1 MKLIKKLGNNLF
13 TAIAVLIIAIIGFAS
28 SAFLISTNLQDI
40 PFGFLLSGGIIAFI
54 HIISHFL
61 VKVDEIR
68 GSAVFTVL
76 SIIVRFVILTAS
88 LILIGL
94 MYYRWGLK
102 YFNIFVFVGVY
113 TLAIITLCISFVINK
128 EGKEQTDA

>member
-13 TAIAVLIIAIIGFAS
+13 TAFAVLIIAIIGFAS

-61 VKVDEIR
+61 VKIDENR
-68 GSAVFTVL
+68 GSAVFT
-76 SIIVRFVILTAS
+76 IVSTIMRFVVLITS
-88 LILIGL
+88 LILIGF
-94 MYYRWGLK
+94 MNYRWNLK
-102 YFNIFVFVGVY
+102 YFNIFVFVGIYLVS
-113 TLAIITLCISFVINK
+113 IIILCLSFIFSK
-128 EGKEQTDA
+128 DGKE